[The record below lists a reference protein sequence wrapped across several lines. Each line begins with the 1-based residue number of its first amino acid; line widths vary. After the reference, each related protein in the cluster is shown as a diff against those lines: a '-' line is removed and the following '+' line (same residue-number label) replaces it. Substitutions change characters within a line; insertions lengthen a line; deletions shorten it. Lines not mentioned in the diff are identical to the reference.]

1 MSISSQRSSCV
12 LCEKRDE
19 ERKKDKKKKTK
30 KHLKTL
36 LQLLGNYAVISAARS
51 TPGGKLQLFSVLF
64 GSYHFLL
71 KKKKKRKVEKKKK
84 INFGKRKLPESR
96 ARM

>member
-1 MSISSQRSSCV
+1 MRK
-12 LCEKRDE
+12 EKKT
-19 ERKKDKKKKTK
+19 KKQKKTK

-71 KKKKKRKVEKKKK
+71 KKKKEK
-84 INFGKRKLPESR
+84 
-96 ARM
+96 

>member
-19 ERKKDKKKKTK
+19 ERKKDKQKKPK
-30 KHLKTL
+30 KHLKML

-71 KKKKKRKVEKKKK
+71 KKKKEK
-84 INFGKRKLPESR
+84 
-96 ARM
+96 